1 MINHIFRSLRAVINS
16 ESVKSVRNDVYIS
29 SHSEKP
35 CVENNDEQLEYEDNI
50 NPPVDYSCISSDFT
64 EDMLAMEMM
73 RLGSDPANMSRK
85 QMIEV
90 LYKKMDSNK
99 PLTTEDAT
107 IETSYD

>member
-1 MINHIFRSLRAVINS
+1 MINHIFRSLRAIINS
-16 ESVKSVRNDVYIS
+16 ESAKSVRNDVYIPT
-29 SHSEKP
+29 HSDTP
-35 CVENNDEQLEYEDNI
+35 CVEDHDEHLEHEDNI
-50 NPPVDYSCISSDFT
+50 DPPIDYSCISSDFT

-99 PLTTEDAT
+99 PPTTEDTT
-107 IETSYD
+107 IETC